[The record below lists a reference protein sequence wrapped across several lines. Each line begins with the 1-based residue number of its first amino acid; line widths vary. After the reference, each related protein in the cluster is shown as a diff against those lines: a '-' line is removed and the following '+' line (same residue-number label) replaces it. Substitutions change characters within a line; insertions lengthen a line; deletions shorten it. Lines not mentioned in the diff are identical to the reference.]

1 MQRLIQTRVY
11 AIAVGL
17 LLAVLSFGFF
27 YATFSQSQQWSGGI
41 PFLPL
46 SWNDK
51 IGRVSSALF
60 ACLCAGMALGSFY
73 QAVKPR
79 AKK

>member
-17 LLAVLSFGFF
+17 VLAVLSFGFF
-27 YATFSQSQQWSGGI
+27 YATFTQSHHWSGGI
-41 PFLPL
+41 PFLPP

-51 IGRVSSALF
+51 IGRVLAAFF
-60 ACLCAGMALGSFY
+60 ACLCAGMALCSFY
-73 QAVKPR
+73 QAIKPR